1 MANTTLRTRIV
12 LRNDSTANWLAND
25 SQVLL
30 KGEVGIEFL
39 ESGSPKIKIGDGIKA
54 WSELP
59 YFGGDSELRSA
70 KVFQVTAE
78 GDTTDDAA
86 ITNAVGA
93 TALQTG
99 DLAIVKRAI
108 AGDKFQYTG
117 YAYNGNEWAAMDGNY
132 NAENVYFAKDL
143 ITTSAV
149 GNITLTNGQATIAAE
164 GKNLKQVFETIFVKE
179 KNPTVTQPSV
189 SVSLSGAGAREVG
202 TKVTPSYNAT
212 FNKGSYEYGPDTGL
226 AATWAVKDSRN
237 EEGTA
242 AAGSFSELEVGDN
255 TNYTVTATATY
266 GAGATPLTNIGNPYA
281 AGAAEA
287 VLGKNSDSASTATV
301 YGVQKAASAAQTAAD
316 NAKAAADG
324 AKSAADAAQATA
336 DAAMPKAGGTFTG
349 PVTLNGA
356 PTSDLHAAT
365 KKYVDDKTAAL
376 SSATHFI
383 GIKETLPASANSGD
397 ICIVGKKEYIYDGT
411 KWQEL
416 GDETLYVQKEEGKG
430 LSSNDFTDALLTKLN
445 GVEEGAQ
452 KNVQSDWNA
461 TSGDAFIKNK
471 PDALKNPTALSF
483 GSKTYDGSEAVT
495 LTAED
500 IGAITQHQDIS
511 GKQDKL
517 TFDGVYNASSNKVAT
532 VSTVNSAINGLAAI
546 AKTGNVN
553 DLVQTEGD
561 VLIFYCGTSNT
572 VM

>member
-70 KVFQVTAE
+70 KVFQVTPE
-78 GDTTDDAA
+78 GDITDEVA

-117 YAYNGNEWAAMDGNY
+117 YAYNGSEWAAMDGNY

-143 ITTSAV
+143 ITTSAI

-179 KNPTVTQPSV
+179 KNPTVVQPSV
-189 SVSLSGAGAREVG
+189 SVSLSGAGAKEVG
-202 TKVTPSYNAT
+202 TKITPSYNAT

-226 AATWAVKDSRN
+226 TATWAVKDTRN

-255 TNYTVTATATY
+255 TNYTVIATATY

-281 AGAAEA
+281 AGAIVAGSKNGTSSAITGYRNSFYGTLTEMPEALSSSTIRGLSGKANSKWTNGKTFTISIPIGAKAVIFAYPATLRDVTSVKDVNGLSAEVKSAFVKSTLSVEGANAYAGADYKVYVSEFAEA
-287 VLGKNSDSASTATV
+287 V
-301 YGVQKAASAAQTAAD
+301 QKANTY
-316 NAKAAADG
+316 N
-324 AKSAADAAQATA
+324 
-336 DAAMPKAGGTFTG
+336 
-349 PVTLNGA
+349 VT
-356 PTSDLHAAT
+356 
-365 KKYVDDKTAAL
+365 
-376 SSATHFI
+376 I
-383 GIKETLPASANSGD
+383 
-397 ICIVGKKEYIYDGT
+397 
-411 KWQEL
+411 
-416 GDETLYVQKEEGKG
+416 
-430 LSSNDFTDALLTKLN
+430 
-445 GVEEGAQ
+445 
-452 KNVQSDWNA
+452 
-461 TSGDAFIKNK
+461 
-471 PDALKNPTALSF
+471 
-483 GSKTYDGSEAVT
+483 
-495 LTAED
+495 
-500 IGAITQHQDIS
+500 
-511 GKQDKL
+511 
-517 TFDGVYNASSNKVAT
+517 
-532 VSTVNSAINGLAAI
+532 
-546 AKTGNVN
+546 
-553 DLVQTEGD
+553 
-561 VLIFYCGTSNT
+561 
-572 VM
+572 

>member
-70 KVFQVTAE
+70 KVFQVTPE
-78 GDTTDDAA
+78 GDTTDEVA

-117 YAYNGNEWAAMDGNY
+117 YAYNGSEWAAMDGNY

-143 ITTSAV
+143 ITTSAI

-179 KNPTVTQPSV
+179 KNPTVAQPSV
-189 SVSLSGAGAREVG
+189 SVSLSGAGAKEVG

-242 AAGSFSELEVGDN
+242 AAGSFSELEIGDN

-281 AGAAEA
+281 AGAIVA
-287 VLGKNSDSASTATV
+287 GSKNGTSSAITGYRNSF
-301 YGVQKAASAAQTAAD
+301 YGTL
-316 NAKAAADG
+316 
-324 AKSAADAAQATA
+324 TE
-336 DAAMPKAGGTFTG
+336 MPE
-349 PVTLNGA
+349 
-356 PTSDLHAAT
+356 
-365 KKYVDDKTAAL
+365 AL
-376 SSATHFI
+376 SSATI
-383 GIKETLPASANSGD
+383 R
-397 ICIVGKKEYIYDGT
+397 
-411 KWQEL
+411 
-416 GDETLYVQKEEGKG
+416 G
-430 LSSNDFTDALLTKLN
+430 LSGKANAKWANGKTFTISIP
-445 GVEEGAQ
+445 VGA
-452 KNVQSDWNA
+452 KAVIFAYPA
-461 TSGDAFIKNK
+461 TLRD
-471 PDALKNPTALSF
+471 
-483 GSKTYDGSEAVT
+483 VT
-495 LTAED
+495 SVKD
-500 IGAITQHQDIS
+500 
-511 GKQDKL
+511 
-517 TFDGVYNASSNKVAT
+517 
-532 VSTVNSAINGLAAI
+532 INGLSAEVKSAFVKSTLSVEG
-546 AKTGNVN
+546 ANAYAGADYKVYVSEFAEAVQKANTYNV
-553 DLVQTEGD
+553 T
-561 VLIFYCGTSNT
+561 I
-572 VM
+572 

>member
-117 YAYNGNEWAAMDGNY
+117 YAYNGSEWAAMDGNY

-143 ITTSAV
+143 ITTSAI

-189 SVSLSGAGAREVG
+189 SVSLSGAGAKEVG

-237 EEGTA
+237 KEGTA

-281 AGAAEA
+281 AGAIVA
-287 VLGKNSDSASTATV
+287 GSKNGTSSAITGYRNSF
-301 YGVQKAASAAQTAAD
+301 YGTL
-316 NAKAAADG
+316 
-324 AKSAADAAQATA
+324 TE
-336 DAAMPKAGGTFTG
+336 MPE
-349 PVTLNGA
+349 
-356 PTSDLHAAT
+356 
-365 KKYVDDKTAAL
+365 AL
-376 SSATHFI
+376 SSATIRGLSGKANAKWANGKTFTI
-383 GIKETLPASANSGD
+383 SIPVGAKAVIFAYPATLRDVTSVKDVNGLSAEVKSAF
-397 ICIVGKKEYIYDGT
+397 VKS
-411 KWQEL
+411 
-416 GDETLYVQKEEGKG
+416 TLSVEGANAYAGADYKVYVSEFAEAVQKA
-430 LSSNDFTDALLTKLN
+430 NTY
-445 GVEEGAQ
+445 
-452 KNVQSDWNA
+452 NV
-461 TSGDAFIKNK
+461 TI
-471 PDALKNPTALSF
+471 
-483 GSKTYDGSEAVT
+483 
-495 LTAED
+495 
-500 IGAITQHQDIS
+500 
-511 GKQDKL
+511 
-517 TFDGVYNASSNKVAT
+517 
-532 VSTVNSAINGLAAI
+532 
-546 AKTGNVN
+546 
-553 DLVQTEGD
+553 
-561 VLIFYCGTSNT
+561 
-572 VM
+572 

>member
-117 YAYNGNEWAAMDGNY
+117 YAYNGSEWAAMDGNY

-143 ITTSAV
+143 ITTSAI

-189 SVSLSGAGAREVG
+189 SVSLSGAGAKEVG

-281 AGAAEA
+281 AGAIVA
-287 VLGKNSDSASTATV
+287 GSKNGTSSAITGYRNSF
-301 YGVQKAASAAQTAAD
+301 YGTL
-316 NAKAAADG
+316 
-324 AKSAADAAQATA
+324 TE
-336 DAAMPKAGGTFTG
+336 MPE
-349 PVTLNGA
+349 
-356 PTSDLHAAT
+356 
-365 KKYVDDKTAAL
+365 AL
-376 SSATHFI
+376 SSATI
-383 GIKETLPASANSGD
+383 RGLSGKANSKWTNGKTFT
-397 ICIVGKKEYIYDGT
+397 ISIPVGAKAVIFAYPA
-411 KWQEL
+411 
-416 GDETLYVQKEEGKG
+416 TLRDVTSVKDVNGLSAEVKSAFVKSTLSVEGANAYAGADYKVYVSEFAEAVQKA
-430 LSSNDFTDALLTKLN
+430 NTY
-445 GVEEGAQ
+445 
-452 KNVQSDWNA
+452 NV
-461 TSGDAFIKNK
+461 TI
-471 PDALKNPTALSF
+471 
-483 GSKTYDGSEAVT
+483 
-495 LTAED
+495 
-500 IGAITQHQDIS
+500 
-511 GKQDKL
+511 
-517 TFDGVYNASSNKVAT
+517 
-532 VSTVNSAINGLAAI
+532 
-546 AKTGNVN
+546 
-553 DLVQTEGD
+553 
-561 VLIFYCGTSNT
+561 
-572 VM
+572 

>member
-117 YAYNGNEWAAMDGNY
+117 YAYNGSEWAAMDGNY

-143 ITTSAV
+143 ITTSAI

-189 SVSLSGAGAREVG
+189 SVSLSGAGAKEVG

-255 TNYTVTATATY
+255 TNYTITATATY

-281 AGAAEA
+281 AGAIVA
-287 VLGKNSDSASTATV
+287 GSKNGTSSAITGYRNSF
-301 YGVQKAASAAQTAAD
+301 YGTL
-316 NAKAAADG
+316 
-324 AKSAADAAQATA
+324 TE
-336 DAAMPKAGGTFTG
+336 MPE
-349 PVTLNGA
+349 
-356 PTSDLHAAT
+356 
-365 KKYVDDKTAAL
+365 AL
-376 SSATHFI
+376 SSATIRGLSGKANAKWTNGRTFTI
-383 GIKETLPASANSGD
+383 SIPVGAKAVIFAYPATLRDVTSVKDVNGLSAEVKSAF
-397 ICIVGKKEYIYDGT
+397 VKS
-411 KWQEL
+411 
-416 GDETLYVQKEEGKG
+416 TLSVEGANAYAGADYKVYVSEFAEAVQKA
-430 LSSNDFTDALLTKLN
+430 NTY
-445 GVEEGAQ
+445 
-452 KNVQSDWNA
+452 NV
-461 TSGDAFIKNK
+461 TI
-471 PDALKNPTALSF
+471 
-483 GSKTYDGSEAVT
+483 
-495 LTAED
+495 
-500 IGAITQHQDIS
+500 
-511 GKQDKL
+511 
-517 TFDGVYNASSNKVAT
+517 
-532 VSTVNSAINGLAAI
+532 
-546 AKTGNVN
+546 
-553 DLVQTEGD
+553 
-561 VLIFYCGTSNT
+561 
-572 VM
+572 

>member
-1 MANTTLRTRIV
+1 MATKTLNTRICQKV
-12 LRNDSTANWLAND
+12 DSHANWIAND
-25 SQVLL
+25 PVL
-30 KGEVGIEFL
+30 KAGEIAIDVIPAETGVSRKEPITL
-39 ESGSPKIKIGDGIKA
+39 MKVGDG
-54 WSELP
+54 
-59 YFGGDSELRSA
+59 
-70 KVFQVTAE
+70 
-78 GDTTDDAA
+78 
-86 ITNAVGA
+86 
-93 TALQTG
+93 
-99 DLAIVKRAI
+99 
-108 AGDKFQYTG
+108 
-117 YAYNGNEWAAMDGNY
+117 
-132 NAENVYFAKDL
+132 
-143 ITTSAV
+143 
-149 GNITLTNGQATIAAE
+149 
-164 GKNLKQVFETIFVKE
+164 
-179 KNPTVTQPSV
+179 
-189 SVSLSGAGAREVG
+189 
-202 TKVTPSYNAT
+202 TK
-212 FNKGSYEYGPDTGL
+212 K
-226 AATWAVKDSRN
+226 
-237 EEGTA
+237 
-242 AAGSFSELEVGDN
+242 FSELEYIGAYAIDVYAWAKAATKPSYEAAEITGLPDFIKANQNADTN
-255 TNYTVTATATY
+255 TKYQIVKISDYSYKLQFKELDGTWTDQDTFTIPSPESIIIAS
-266 GAGATPLTNIGNPYA
+266 GATNGTISVKKDDGEAIDVAVTGLKSAAYQESSAFDA

-316 NAKAAADG
+316 NAKTAADG

-383 GIKETLPASANSGD
+383 GIKEALPASANSGD

-411 KWQEL
+411 NWQEL

-430 LSSNDFTDALLTKLN
+430 LSSNDFTDTLLTKLN
-445 GVEEGAQ
+445 GIEEGAQ

-461 TSGDAFIKNK
+461 TSGDALIKNK

>member
-117 YAYNGNEWAAMDGNY
+117 YAYNGSEWAAMDGNY

-143 ITTSAV
+143 ITTSAI

-189 SVSLSGAGAREVG
+189 SVSLSGAGAKEVG

-281 AGAAEA
+281 AGAIVAGSKNGTSSAITGYRNSFYGTLTEMPEALSSSTIRGLSGKANAKWINGKTFTISIPVGAKAVIFAYPATLRDVTSVKDVNGLSAEVKSAFVKSTLSVEGANAYAGADYKVYVSEFAEA
-287 VLGKNSDSASTATV
+287 V
-301 YGVQKAASAAQTAAD
+301 QKANTY
-316 NAKAAADG
+316 N
-324 AKSAADAAQATA
+324 
-336 DAAMPKAGGTFTG
+336 
-349 PVTLNGA
+349 VT
-356 PTSDLHAAT
+356 
-365 KKYVDDKTAAL
+365 
-376 SSATHFI
+376 I
-383 GIKETLPASANSGD
+383 
-397 ICIVGKKEYIYDGT
+397 
-411 KWQEL
+411 
-416 GDETLYVQKEEGKG
+416 
-430 LSSNDFTDALLTKLN
+430 
-445 GVEEGAQ
+445 
-452 KNVQSDWNA
+452 
-461 TSGDAFIKNK
+461 
-471 PDALKNPTALSF
+471 
-483 GSKTYDGSEAVT
+483 
-495 LTAED
+495 
-500 IGAITQHQDIS
+500 
-511 GKQDKL
+511 
-517 TFDGVYNASSNKVAT
+517 
-532 VSTVNSAINGLAAI
+532 
-546 AKTGNVN
+546 
-553 DLVQTEGD
+553 
-561 VLIFYCGTSNT
+561 
-572 VM
+572 

>member
-143 ITTSAV
+143 ITTSAI

-189 SVSLSGAGAREVG
+189 SVSLSGAGAKEVG

-226 AATWAVKDSRN
+226 TATWAVKDSRN

-281 AGAAEA
+281 AGAIVA
-287 VLGKNSDSASTATV
+287 GSKNGTSSAITGYRNSF
-301 YGVQKAASAAQTAAD
+301 YGTL
-316 NAKAAADG
+316 
-324 AKSAADAAQATA
+324 TE
-336 DAAMPKAGGTFTG
+336 MPE
-349 PVTLNGA
+349 
-356 PTSDLHAAT
+356 
-365 KKYVDDKTAAL
+365 AL
-376 SSATHFI
+376 SSATIRGLSGKANAKWTNGKTFTI
-383 GIKETLPASANSGD
+383 SIPVGAKAVIFAYPATLRDVTSVKDVNGLSAEVKSAFVKSTLSVEGANSYAGAD
-397 ICIVGKKEYIYDGT
+397 YKVYVSEFA
-411 KWQEL
+411 EA
-416 GDETLYVQKEEGKG
+416 VQKA
-430 LSSNDFTDALLTKLN
+430 NTY
-445 GVEEGAQ
+445 
-452 KNVQSDWNA
+452 NV
-461 TSGDAFIKNK
+461 TI
-471 PDALKNPTALSF
+471 
-483 GSKTYDGSEAVT
+483 
-495 LTAED
+495 
-500 IGAITQHQDIS
+500 
-511 GKQDKL
+511 
-517 TFDGVYNASSNKVAT
+517 
-532 VSTVNSAINGLAAI
+532 
-546 AKTGNVN
+546 
-553 DLVQTEGD
+553 
-561 VLIFYCGTSNT
+561 
-572 VM
+572 

>member
-93 TALQTG
+93 TALQAG

-117 YAYNGNEWAAMDGNY
+117 YAYNGSEWAAMDGNY

-143 ITTSAV
+143 ITTSAI

-189 SVSLSGAGAREVG
+189 SVSLSGAGAKEVG

-226 AATWAVKDSRN
+226 TATWAVKDSRN

-281 AGAAEA
+281 AGAIVA
-287 VLGKNSDSASTATV
+287 GSKNGTSSAITGYRNSF
-301 YGVQKAASAAQTAAD
+301 YGTL
-316 NAKAAADG
+316 
-324 AKSAADAAQATA
+324 TE
-336 DAAMPKAGGTFTG
+336 MPE
-349 PVTLNGA
+349 
-356 PTSDLHAAT
+356 
-365 KKYVDDKTAAL
+365 AL
-376 SSATHFI
+376 SSATI
-383 GIKETLPASANSGD
+383 RGLSGKANSKWTNGKTFT
-397 ICIVGKKEYIYDGT
+397 ISIPVGAKAVIFAYPA
-411 KWQEL
+411 
-416 GDETLYVQKEEGKG
+416 TLRDVTSVKDVNGLSAEVKSAFVKSTLSVEGANAYAGADYKVYVSEFAEAVQKA
-430 LSSNDFTDALLTKLN
+430 NTY
-445 GVEEGAQ
+445 
-452 KNVQSDWNA
+452 NV
-461 TSGDAFIKNK
+461 TI
-471 PDALKNPTALSF
+471 
-483 GSKTYDGSEAVT
+483 
-495 LTAED
+495 
-500 IGAITQHQDIS
+500 
-511 GKQDKL
+511 
-517 TFDGVYNASSNKVAT
+517 
-532 VSTVNSAINGLAAI
+532 
-546 AKTGNVN
+546 
-553 DLVQTEGD
+553 
-561 VLIFYCGTSNT
+561 
-572 VM
+572 